1 MQYIYIYIYIY
12 SSNKS
17 RNLIPQLLFAKN
29 RRGKQNEISMKIT
42 FIFR

>member
-1 MQYIYIYIYIY
+1 MQYIYIY

-17 RNLIPQLLFAKN
+17 KNLIPKLLFAKN

>member
-1 MQYIYIYIYIY
+1 MQYIYKY

-29 RRGKQNEISMKIT
+29 RRGKLNEISMKIT